1 MQLEDRFY
9 TSTEVAE
16 ILGVS
21 LRSIYRYLDEN
32 RLNAE
37 IKTATGRHRFT
48 RKNIMDFLY
57 PVNGSSDLEVVA
69 STKEKVKVSVEP
81 KVAPVVTTPVNVVE
95 EVAEEVTAPVVEEKV
110 VEEDEGVDWLAK
122 FRAAAEKH
130 RREAEVHDE
139 VVEDT
144 LVQDSPKQTVSGLT
158 DMAGVDVEVE
168 PESLKFNFYRS
179 GVGGLKDI
187 AQNIDKSARKAS
199 VDYAFTMSAGL
210 SLHKPIKPF
219 SLIHAYVKSGEKD
232 FFERMLQ
239 LTIATESTAQVCL
252 IVSDDAY
259 IYANAKE
266 MHGLYVVS
274 NEQLKKDL
282 MDNGEMELAKELGA

>member
-57 PVNGSSDLEVVA
+57 PINGSSDPEVVA
-69 STKEKVKVSVEP
+69 SPKEKVKVSVEP
-81 KVAPVVTTPVNVVE
+81 KVSPVVE
-95 EVAEEVTAPVVEEKV
+95 EEVTAPVVEEKV

-158 DMAGVDVEVE
+158 DMAGVEV
-168 PESLKFNFYRS
+168 
-179 GVGGLKDI
+179 
-187 AQNIDKSARKAS
+187 
-199 VDYAFTMSAGL
+199 
-210 SLHKPIKPF
+210 
-219 SLIHAYVKSGEKD
+219 
-232 FFERMLQ
+232 
-239 LTIATESTAQVCL
+239 
-252 IVSDDAY
+252 
-259 IYANAKE
+259 
-266 MHGLYVVS
+266 
-274 NEQLKKDL
+274 
-282 MDNGEMELAKELGA
+282 

>member
-21 LRSIYRYLDEN
+21 LRSIYRYLDEK
-32 RLNAE
+32 RLDAE

-48 RKNIMDFLY
+48 KKNIMDFLY
-57 PVNGSSDLEVVA
+57 PIDGKTNV
-69 STKEKVKVSVEP
+69 T
-81 KVAPVVTTPVNVVE
+81 PVVVVE
-95 EVAEEVTAPVVEEKV
+95 EEVVLSVPEKAEELEMKEEINLPAQAEVGEKK
-110 VEEDEGVDWLAK
+110 EEIVIEDDESVDWLAK

-130 RREAEVHDE
+130 RKEAEKD
-139 VVEDT
+139 
-144 LVQDSPKQTVSGLT
+144 QTEETSAQSVSGLT
-158 DMAGVDVEVE
+158 DIAEPAAEVE

-179 GVGGLKDI
+179 GIGGLKDI

-219 SLIHAYVKSGEKD
+219 SLIHTYVKSSERD

-239 LTIATESTAQVCL
+239 LTTALEGTAQVCL
-252 IVSDDAY
+252 MVSDDAS
-259 IYANAKE
+259 IYANRRE

-274 NEQLKKDL
+274 DEQLKKDL
-282 MDNGEMELAKELGA
+282 MDSGEMELAKELGA

>member
-57 PVNGSSDLEVVA
+57 PINGSSDPEVVA
-69 STKEKVKVSVEP
+69 SPKEKVKVSVEP
-81 KVAPVVTTPVNVVE
+81 KVSPVVE
-95 EVAEEVTAPVVEEKV
+95 EEVTAPVVEEKV

-130 RREAEVHDE
+130 RKEAEVHDD
-139 VVEDT
+139 VVENT
-144 LVQDSPKQTVSGLT
+144 LVQESPIQSVSGLT

>member
-9 TSTEVAE
+9 TSTEVAD

-32 RLNAE
+32 RLDAE
-37 IKTATGRHRFT
+37 VKTATGRHRFT
-48 RKNIMDFLY
+48 KKNIMDFLY
-57 PVNGSSDLEVVA
+57 PADTATKVEVA
-69 STKEKVKVSVEP
+69 DKVKE
-81 KVAPVVTTPVNVVE
+81 APVIE
-95 EVAEEVTAPVVEEKV
+95 PVVVKPEIKETEEKV
-110 VEEDEGVDWLAK
+110 NEEDESVDWLAK
-122 FRAAAEKH
+122 FRIAAERHK
-130 RREAEVHDE
+130 REAEKDVI
-139 VVEDT
+139 VEE
-144 LVQDSPKQTVSGLT
+144 SPTQSVSDLT
-158 DMAGVDVEVE
+158 DMIGLPAQAGSNIEVE
-168 PESLKFNFYRS
+168 SESLKFNFYRS

-219 SLIHAYVKSGEKD
+219 SLIHSYVKSGEKD

-239 LTIATESTAQVCL
+239 LTTAPEGTAQVCL
-252 IVSDDAY
+252 IVSDDASV
-259 IYANAKE
+259 YANRKE

-282 MDNGEMELAKELGA
+282 MDNGEMELSKELGA